1 VITAKP
7 SAGRRDHRADST
19 PFGRPRRACGKLAP
33 AAVPWHASSHGEANH
48 PHRAHRAARARDPR
62 ALPTRQDP
70 VGPAA
75 EPRSADAAAGR
86 GRAGRGRPVP
96 SPAAVEPA
104 ASASAPAAPPP
115 APPEPEGFRPDL
127 AALTGVASR
136 ALGFAAAVLAELP
149 APTDLVHRDPSAA
162 EPPPGPAPR
171 GDARSL
177 RSDGQFALIYR
188 AGSALVSRR
197 GKLGEHGAWRVVE
210 YPTAAQAAHAYAA
223 ECSRLQAQGFRD
235 VV

>member
-1 VITAKP
+1 MAKRTTRTERTELRAPATRAPYRRAKTP
-7 SAGRRDHRADST
+7 SAPPPTLDL
-19 PFGRPRRACGKLAP
+19 PMPMP
-33 AAVPWHASSHGEANH
+33 AAVE
-48 PHRAHRAARARDPR
+48 
-62 ALPTRQDP
+62 
-70 VGPAA
+70 PAA
-75 EPRSADAAAGR
+75 VEPAA
-86 GRAGRGRPVP
+86 VP

-104 ASASAPAAPPP
+104 ASVSALAAPPP

>member
-1 VITAKP
+1 MAKRTTRTERTELRAPATRAPYRRAKTP
-7 SAGRRDHRADST
+7 SAPPPSLDL
-19 PFGRPRRACGKLAP
+19 PMPLP
-33 AAVPWHASSHGEANH
+33 AAVE
-48 PHRAHRAARARDPR
+48 
-62 ALPTRQDP
+62 
-70 VGPAA
+70 PA
-75 EPRSADAAAGR
+75 
-86 GRAGRGRPVP
+86 PVP

-104 ASASAPAAPPP
+104 ASAPAAPPP
-115 APPEPEGFRPDL
+115 APPEPVGFRPDL

-197 GKLGEHGAWRVVE
+197 GKVGEHGAWRVVE